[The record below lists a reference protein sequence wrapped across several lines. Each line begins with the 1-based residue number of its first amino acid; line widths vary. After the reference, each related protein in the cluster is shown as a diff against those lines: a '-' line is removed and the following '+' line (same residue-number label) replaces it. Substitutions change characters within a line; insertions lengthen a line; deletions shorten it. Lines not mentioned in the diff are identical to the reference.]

1 MKTFKQMNK
10 SGKDV
15 CPICNTQ
22 DDGEVGLIGVIGTEK
37 GNIIE
42 AKQLCIDLVYDKTIG
57 IIYQNLDGVNGNN

>member
-15 CPICNTQ
+15 CPICKTQ
-22 DDGEVGLIGVIGTEK
+22 DDGEVVLIGVIGTEE

-42 AKQLCIDLVYDKTIG
+42 VKQFHLKCIDLIYDKTVGILYQKIG
-57 IIYQNLDGVNGNN
+57 K